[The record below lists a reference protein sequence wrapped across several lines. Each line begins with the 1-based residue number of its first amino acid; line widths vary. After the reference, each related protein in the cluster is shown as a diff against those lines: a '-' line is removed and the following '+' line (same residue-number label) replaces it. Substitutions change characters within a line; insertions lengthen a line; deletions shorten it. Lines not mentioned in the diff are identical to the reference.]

1 MSGGVICVV
10 GPTASG
16 KTALSVALAKALDGE
31 VISCDSMQIYRGMDI
46 GTAKPTDA
54 EMQGIPHHML
64 SVADPTDDFSAGK
77 YAAMADPILQDILRR
92 GKTAIVCGGTGLY
105 MDALI
110 SGRTFAPH
118 PADGIREAIEAEFD
132 ARGAQAMLQQLSQID
147 PAAAARL
154 HPADR
159 KRIVRALEIFRQTG
173 ETITEHDR
181 KTRLIPP
188 KYRASWIGL
197 TYSDRA
203 ELYARIDAR
212 VDEMMRLGLENEVR
226 QLLAQGVSPD
236 ATAMQAI
243 GYKEIAAALRGETT
257 MEDAAAQI
265 KQGSRRYAKRQL
277 TWFRR
282 NEDVFWIDR
291 TKNADF
297 SAVLSLARQHLT
309 AFGDHE

>member
-1 MSGGVICVV
+1 MSGGVVCVV

-64 SVADPTDDFSAGK
+64 SVADPDESFSAGK

-92 GKTAIVCGGTGLY
+92 RKTAIVCGGTGLY

-110 SGRTFAPH
+110 SGRAFAPH

-132 ARGAQAMLQQLSQID
+132 ARGAEAMLQQLSQID

-181 KTRLIPP
+181 KTKLLPP
-188 KYRASWIGL
+188 KYRAAWIGL

-226 QLLAQGVSPD
+226 QLLAQGISPD

-243 GYKEIAAALRGETT
+243 GYKELAAALRGEIT

-265 KQGSRRYAKRQL
+265 KLGSRRYAKRQL

-282 NEDVFWIDR
+282 NDAVFWIDR